1 MEKIKRKE
9 VPMFS
14 ALSHFE
20 LQQYWWFIMS
30 VVGSSLVFLLFVQ
43 GGQTLIDVLGKTK
56 DEKNMVINSIGRKWE
71 FTFTTLVVFAAGM
84 FASFPLFYSTS
95 FGGAYYAWK
104 IFLIC
109 FVLQSVSFEFRRKK
123 GNLLGERTYEW
134 FLYINGF
141 LGSFLLGAA
150 VATFFTGSDFIR
162 NEYNLSFW
170 QTELYGIEIL
180 FNFTNVA
187 LGLAVLFLART
198 LGAMYIIN
206 NVNHNP
212 IRERGRKQVGI
223 NAAIFLVFFL
233 YFLVT
238 ILLKDGYA
246 YHPETKE
253 VFMEPYKYLN
263 NYLEMPVALIL
274 LLSGVLLVL
283 YGIGIAWFKRSIKGI
298 WFAGPGTFATVL
310 SLFWVL
316 GYNNTSFYPSFDLQ
330 SSLTIEN
337 ASSSHYTL
345 TAMTY
350 ISLLVPV
357 IAAYIFFA
365 WRAID
370 RKKIDTSDVSD
381 DSQHH
386 VY

>member
-1 MEKIKRKE
+1 MI
-9 VPMFS
+9 S
-14 ALSHFE
+14 ALSHLQ
-20 LQQYWWFIMS
+20 LQQYWWLIMS
-30 VVGSSLVFLLFVQ
+30 IVGSGLVFLLFVQ

-56 DEKNMVINSIGRKWE
+56 EEKNMIINSIGRKWE

-95 FGGAYYAWK
+95 FGGAYYAWM
-104 IFLIC
+104 IFLFC
-109 FVLQSVSFEFRRKK
+109 FIIQAVSFEYRRKK

-141 LGSFLLGAA
+141 LGAFLLGAV

-162 NEYNLSFW
+162 NEYNLSTW
-170 QTELYGIEIL
+170 QTELYGLEIL
-180 FNFTNVA
+180 FNFTNIS
-187 LGLAVLFLART
+187 LGIAVLFLART

-206 NVNHNP
+206 NVDYQI
-212 IRERGRKQVGI
+212 IRERGKKQVGI
-223 NAAIFLVFFL
+223 NAAVFLVFFL
-233 YFLVT
+233 YFMVT
-238 ILLKDGYA
+238 ILLKDGFA
-246 YHPETKE
+246 YDPTTKE
-253 VFMEPYKYLN
+253 VFMEPLKYLN
-263 NYLEMPVALIL
+263 NYLGMPVALIL
-274 LLSGVLLVL
+274 LLVGVLLVL
-283 YGIGIAWFKRSIKGI
+283 YGIGTTWFKKSTKGI

-350 ISLLVPV
+350 ISFLVPV
-357 IAAYIFFA
+357 VIGYIYYA
-365 WRAID
+365 WRLID
-370 RKKIDTSDVSD
+370 RKKITIDDVKE
-381 DSQHH
+381 DSEHH

>member
-1 MEKIKRKE
+1 ML
-9 VPMFS
+9 S
-14 ALSHFE
+14 ALSHFQ
-20 LQQYWWFIMS
+20 LQQYWWLIMS
-30 VVGSSLVFLLFVQ
+30 VVGSGLVFLLFVQ

-56 DEKNMVINSIGRKWE
+56 EEKNMVINSIGRKWE

-104 IFLIC
+104 IFLVC

-141 LGSFLLGAA
+141 LGAFLLGAA

-162 NEYNLSFW
+162 NEYNLSTW
-170 QTELYGIEIL
+170 QTELYGLEIL
-180 FNFTNVA
+180 FNFTNIA

-206 NVNHNP
+206 NVDYSP

-233 YFLVT
+233 YFLVR
-238 ILLKDGYA
+238 ILSKDGFA
-246 YHPETKE
+246 YDPITKE
-253 VFMEPYKYLN
+253 VFMEPFKYLN
-263 NYLEMPVALIL
+263 NYLEMPVALTL
-274 LLSGVLLVL
+274 LLVGVVLVL
-283 YGIGIAWFKRSIKGI
+283 YGIGIAFFKKSTQGI
-298 WFAGPGTFATVL
+298 WYSGPGTFLTVL

-316 GYNNTSFYPSFDLQ
+316 GYNNTSFYPSFHLQ

-357 IAAYIFFA
+357 VIGYIFYA
-365 WRAID
+365 WRSID
-370 RKKIDTSDVSD
+370 KKKINPDDVKD
-381 DSQHH
+381 DSGHH

>member
-1 MEKIKRKE
+1 ML
-9 VPMFS
+9 S
-14 ALSHFE
+14 ALSHFQ
-20 LQQYWWFIMS
+20 LQQYWWLIMS
-30 VVGSSLVFLLFVQ
+30 VVGSGLVFLLFVQ

-56 DEKNMVINSIGRKWE
+56 EEKNMVINSIGRKWE

-104 IFLIC
+104 IFLVC

-141 LGSFLLGAA
+141 LGAFLLGAA

-162 NEYNLSFW
+162 NEYNLSTW
-170 QTELYGIEIL
+170 QTELYGLEIL
-180 FNFTNVA
+180 FNFTNIA

-206 NVNHNP
+206 NVDYSP

-233 YFLVT
+233 YFLVR
-238 ILLKDGYA
+238 ILSKDGFA
-246 YHPETKE
+246 YDPITKE
-253 VFMEPYKYLN
+253 VFMEPFKYLN

-274 LLSGVLLVL
+274 LLVGVVLVL
-283 YGIGIAWFKRSIKGI
+283 YGIGIAFFKKSTQGI
-298 WFAGPGTFATVL
+298 WYSGPGTFLTVL

-316 GYNNTSFYPSFDLQ
+316 GYNNTSFYPSFHLQ

-357 IAAYIFFA
+357 VIGYIFYA
-365 WRAID
+365 WRSID
-370 RKKIDTSDVSD
+370 KKKINPDDVKD
-381 DSQHH
+381 DSGHH

>member
-1 MEKIKRKE
+1 ML
-9 VPMFS
+9 S
-14 ALSHFE
+14 SLSHFD
-20 LQQYWWFIMS
+20 LQQYWWLIMS
-30 VVGSSLVFLLFVQ
+30 IVGSALVFLLFVQ
-43 GGQTLIDVLGKTK
+43 GGQTLIDTLGKTK
-56 DEKNMVINSIGRKWE
+56 EEKNMVINSIGRKWE
-71 FTFTTLVVFAAGM
+71 FTFTTLVMFAAGM

-95 FGGAYYAWK
+95 FGGAYYVWK

-109 FVLQSVSFEFRRKK
+109 FVIQSVSFEFRRKK

-141 LGSFLLGAA
+141 LGAFLLGAA
-150 VATFFTGSDFIR
+150 VATFFTGSDFVR
-162 NEYNLSFW
+162 SEYNLSTW
-170 QTELYGIEIL
+170 QTQLYGLEIL

-206 NVNHNP
+206 NVDYAP
-212 IRERGRKQVGI
+212 IRERGRTQVGL

-233 YFLVT
+233 YFLIR
-238 ILLKDGYA
+238 ILLKDGFA
-246 YHPETKE
+246 YDPQTKE
-253 VFMEPYKYLN
+253 VFMEPLKYLN
-263 NYLEMPVALIL
+263 NYLQMPVALIL
-274 LLSGVLLVL
+274 LLAGVVLVL
-283 YGIGIAWFKRSIKGI
+283 YGIGIAWFKRSTQGI
-298 WFAGPGTFATVL
+298 WFSGPGTFATVL

-357 IAAYIFFA
+357 VIGYIFYA

-370 RKKIDTSDVSD
+370 KKKINLDDVKD
-381 DSQHH
+381 DSGHH
-386 VY
+386 AY